1 MTCPHCGNATTAG
14 QGRCPV
20 CNGVLTGED
29 RAQDETGVTPAFS
42 QNPLSDGEVTRA
54 PVSPIGRSTPPPGR
68 STPLPGGATR
78 QPTPP
83 PGSLTDRGGANASM
97 TEGGGTSRMR
107 PVAIGPLVPGES
119 FGTRYHVIRAL
130 GAGGMGAVYQAWD
143 DELGVAVAIKVIRPE
158 VLADPDTSAEIERRF
173 KRELLLARQVTHR
186 NVVRIHDL
194 GEIDGIKYITMP
206 YIQGSDLATVLKRQG
221 KLSVPRAMA
230 IARQIAAGLSGAHEA
245 GVVHRDLKPE
255 NIMIDGDFAL
265 IMDFGIAR
273 GLTGV
278 DGTMVGVVRGTIGYM
293 APEQARGENVD
304 QRADIYSFGLILY
317 DMLLGRVRHTKS
329 GHTAVAELMERM
341 QRAPQSAREVDP
353 EIPAEVDELLTRCIE
368 PDPANRYQTSAELV
382 QSFEQ
387 LDPEGHLL
395 AGVGSGSGSH
405 RSGFG
410 SASSLARR
418 FKRLAKPGKLVAA
431 AAVFVLVSAGTVVF
445 LTTRDTET
453 AAPVAAPAGEQT
465 ALAILPFRNASGDAS
480 LDWLGP
486 SLSEILRTEVGQSP
500 QLRTIGSDRLQQL
513 LTDLR
518 ISGASNLDPATLR
531 RLAEF
536 SNAHSVMWGQYL
548 KFGNEIRIDA
558 TIEDLRG
565 QRSIPLKAQAPNQ
578 GALVAALGELAR
590 SVREQL
596 APAAAASTD
605 LGGVT
610 KPSTQSL
617 MALRYYNDG
626 IALSR
631 QGKHSEALKQYEAST
646 KEDREFALAYAK
658 LAEAYKNLSY
668 DNEAEQFSRKASALS
683 DALPAREKY
692 LVQAGH
698 ARILG
703 DNRKAIESYESLLKA
718 SPDDLTVHYELARLQ
733 EETGALD
740 QSREHYLRVLKDDPK
755 YVDALLAIGR
765 VEVRRREPQAALDY
779 LNQGL
784 TLAIQFDNPEA
795 RGNIL
800 NAMGIA
806 YKRLNKAE
814 EALRYYNEALD
825 IRRRLGQKGGVAA
838 SLSEIAQVNVVMG
851 RPGDA
856 LKNYNEALEVRRE
869 IGDKRGVGNTL
880 LDLGAFHYSRSEYVE
895 ALKFFRESLQLQRE
909 LGNKNAEALLLNNIG
924 SVYFNLAQYDDAT
937 TNFERALALRE
948 ETKAATD
955 IAQTLHNLAEV
966 NVKMGQYD
974 KALERYLRALQLSRD
989 AGNKR
994 GAALESYG
1002 VATLF
1007 EYQGRFGAA
1016 LSSKE
1021 EALKALQE
1029 LGEGG
1034 FWLAE
1039 MLSGYGNAL
1048 SQLGRWDEARTR
1060 LTEALKLAREMKNQ
1074 TLVSQTLNFL
1084 GDSYFFAGDFASA
1097 RSPFEQAMPAAS
1109 AAKDRHMMLLTQV
1122 NLAKLD
1128 AKEKPAAAVPA
1139 LTRLVREADAEGLR
1153 YLSIS
1158 ASLHLGDALQRLKR
1172 YDAAR
1177 QEFTRAVTGSERL
1190 GLRALLAGGHHGLA
1204 AVFAA
1209 EGNAGEAARHRANAT
1224 RLIDEIQ
1231 KEAGTEAVK
1240 KRADLAQMLVAG
1252 ATF

>member
-1 MTCPHCGNATTAG
+1 MT
-14 QGRCPV
+14 
-20 CNGVLTGED
+20 D
-29 RAQDETGVTPAFS
+29 
-42 QNPLSDGEVTRA
+42 
-54 PVSPIGRSTPPPGR
+54 
-68 STPLPGGATR
+68 
-78 QPTPP
+78 
-83 PGSLTDRGGANASM
+83 
-97 TEGGGTSRMR
+97 GGGTSRMR

-143 DELGVAVAIKVIRPE
+143 EELGVAVAIKVIRPE
-158 VLADPDTSAEIERRF
+158 VLADPDASEEIERRF

-221 KLSVPRAMA
+221 KLSVSRAIA
-230 IARQIAAGLSGAHEA
+230 IARQVAAGLSAAHEA

-273 GLTGV
+273 GLSAV

-304 QRADIYSFGLILY
+304 QRADVYSFGLILY

-329 GHTAVAELMERM
+329 GQTAVAELMERM

-353 EIPAEVDELLTRCIE
+353 EIPAEVDEILNRCVE

-382 QSFEQ
+382 QALEQ

-395 AGVGSGSGSH
+395 AGAGSGSGSH

-410 SASSLARR
+410 SGLSLTRR
-418 FKRLAKPGKLVAA
+418 LKRLAKPGKLVAA
-431 AAVFVLVSAGTVVF
+431 AAVLVVVSAGAAVY
-445 LTTRDTET
+445 LSTRAPET
-453 AAPVAAPAGEQT
+453 AAPATVPAGEQT

-513 LTDLR
+513 LNDLR
-518 ISGASNLDPATLR
+518 ISGDSNLDPATLR

-536 SNAHSVMWGQYL
+536 SNAHSVMWGQFL

-578 GALVAALGELAR
+578 GALVTALGELAR

-596 APAAAASTD
+596 APGAAAATD

-617 MALRYYNDG
+617 LALRYYNDG

-631 QGKHSEALKQYEAST
+631 QGKHSDALKQYEAAT
-646 KEDREFALAYAK
+646 KEDPEFALAYAK

-668 DNEAEQFSRKASALS
+668 DNEAEQFSRKASSLS

-692 LVQAGH
+692 LILAGH

-703 DNRKAIESYESLLKA
+703 DNQKAIESYENLLKA

-733 EETGALD
+733 EDTGALD

-755 YVDALLAIGR
+755 YVDGLLAVGR
-765 VEVRRREPQAALDY
+765 VEIRRREPQAAIDY

-784 TLAIQFDNPEA
+784 TLAIQFDNAEA

-800 NAMGIA
+800 HAMGIA
-806 YKRLNKAE
+806 YRRLNKDE
-814 EALRYYNEALD
+814 EALRYYNEALE
-825 IRRRLGQKGGVAA
+825 IRRRLGQKGGIAA
-838 SLSEIAQVNVVMG
+838 SLHQIAQVNVTLG
-851 RPGDA
+851 QSAAA
-856 LKNYNEALEVRRE
+856 LKNFNEALEVRRE
-869 IGDKRGVGNTL
+869 IGDKRGVGETL
-880 LDLGAFHYSRSEYVE
+880 LELGNFHFRQNANDQ
-895 ALKFFRESLQLQRE
+895 ALKFYRESLQIQRDV
-909 LGNKNAEALLLNNIG
+909 GNKNYEGLVLNNIG
-924 SVYFNLAQYDDAT
+924 SLYFNQAQYDDALT
-937 TNFERALALRE
+937 YFERALALRE
-948 ETKAATD
+948 EMNVASE
-955 IAQTLHNLAEV
+955 IAQTVHNVAEV

-974 KALERYLRALQLSRD
+974 RALEHYLRALELSRK

-994 GAALESYG
+994 SAAIEAYSVG
-1002 VATLF
+1002 TLF
-1007 EYQGRFGAA
+1007 EYQARYAAA

-1021 EALKALQE
+1021 EALNTLRG
-1029 LGEGG
+1029 LGENG
-1034 FWLAE
+1034 FWLIE
-1039 MLSGYGNAL
+1039 MLSGHGNAL
-1048 SQLGRWDEARTR
+1048 SQLGRFEEARNR
-1060 LTEALKLAREMKNQ
+1060 LNEALKLARDLKNEVLIAQ
-1074 TLVSQTLNFL
+1074 TANFL
-1084 GDSYFFAGDFASA
+1084 GDSYFYAADFVSA
-1097 RSPFEQAMPAAS
+1097 RSHFEQAMPAAS

-1122 NLAKLD
+1122 NFAKLD
-1128 AKEKPAAAVPA
+1128 AREKPAAAVPV
-1139 LTRLVREADAEGLR
+1139 LTRLVRETDAEGLR
-1153 YLSIS
+1153 YLSLS
-1158 ASLHLGDALQRLKR
+1158 ASIHLGEALQRLKR

-1177 QEFTRAVTGSERL
+1177 QEFMRAVTGSERL

-1204 AVFAA
+1204 SVFAA
-1209 EGNAGEAARHRANAT
+1209 EGNSGEAARHRADAT
-1224 RLIDEIQ
+1224 RLVNEIQ

-1252 ATF
+1252 TTF